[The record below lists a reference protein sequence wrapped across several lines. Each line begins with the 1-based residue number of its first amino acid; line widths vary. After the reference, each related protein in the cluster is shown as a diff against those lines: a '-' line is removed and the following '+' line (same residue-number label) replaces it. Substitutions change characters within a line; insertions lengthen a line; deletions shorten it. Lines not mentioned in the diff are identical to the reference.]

1 MYFLYSDA
9 ARRYPQHK
17 ANMVIVRNQ
26 RPYLLGDNGKR
37 AELLAQR
44 FHGQAVFD
52 PTVLTDEF
60 RKTCSL
66 ADFIG
71 CN

>member
-1 MYFLYSDA
+1 LATTVSA
-9 ARRYPQHK
+9 PSCW
-17 ANMVIVRNQ
+17 RNV
-26 RPYLLGDNGKR
+26 
-37 AELLAQR
+37 
-44 FHGQAVFD
+44 FHGQADFD

-60 RKTCSL
+60 RKICSL